1 LEIAGGSAS
10 AERELVAGSLAVEID
25 DGGRVRSRRC
35 AGLPCSRRS
44 EEDWRPR
51 EDIGFLL
58 RRAEEGEE
66 RCEAGSAV
74 MIMRCRS

>member
-1 LEIAGGSAS
+1 MWAGVRKPPKEETAGRKGAVQRGATYGDLEIAGGSLS

-44 EEDWRPR
+44 EED
-51 EDIGFLL
+51 
-58 RRAEEGEE
+58 
-66 RCEAGSAV
+66 S
-74 MIMRCRS
+74 